1 MRKVV
6 CFLRRDQGGPQE
18 EATSRAVY
26 WEEGLLK
33 LREAEEI
40 GKYCTTLHNILRL
53 KTGKEVEV
61 GNRDGAESKGVG
73 CGKIKP
79 TVPKRIAIHRLST
92 SFLRTKGSIEL
103 IFRPQ
108 GTCQV
113 YKSGACDQWLNMT
126 WQEYRFTPRF
136 VDNRYGMKLTEKLI
150 TLLMKAVNS
159 VEDKQERCKVLI
171 RMHLCQY
178 VLPPCNEKN
187 ERYDICREDCE
198 ALFKECHSAMKE
210 MLGASKYIFKEHG
223 LRLTHAGV
231 PKCTDYRFSHEYKDE
246 STSCLRFGVLG
257 E

>member
-1 MRKVV
+1 
-6 CFLRRDQGGPQE
+6 
-18 EATSRAVY
+18 
-26 WEEGLLK
+26 
-33 LREAEEI
+33 
-40 GKYCTTLHNILRL
+40 
-53 KTGKEVEV
+53 
-61 GNRDGAESKGVG
+61 
-73 CGKIKP
+73 
-79 TVPKRIAIHRLST
+79 
-92 SFLRTKGSIEL
+92 
-103 IFRPQ
+103 
-108 GTCQV
+108 
-113 YKSGACDQWLNMT
+113 
-126 WQEYRFTPRF
+126 
-136 VDNRYGMKLTEKLI
+136 MKLTEKLI

-159 VEDKQERCKVLI
+159 VEDKQERCKILI

-246 STSCLRFGVLG
+246 NTSCLRFGVLG